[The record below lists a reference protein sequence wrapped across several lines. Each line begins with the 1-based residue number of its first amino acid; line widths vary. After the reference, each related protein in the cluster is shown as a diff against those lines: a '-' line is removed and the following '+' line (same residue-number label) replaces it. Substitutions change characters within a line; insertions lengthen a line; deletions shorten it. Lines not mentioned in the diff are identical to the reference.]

1 MSLFK
6 PIWRKNK
13 KTEIKID
20 ELNEH
25 TDILDSIEKF
35 NNVLKNPLVTVT
47 KEETLD
53 PDLDLIQTDPY
64 PLYINTKTNDMY
76 ISYDN
81 KKTFEKVDVQ
91 KTFDMVTGIDLDTA
105 TIIDATGP
113 VFYKDSSEIDKK
125 TISTIN
131 LDGQSYDIKVPSI
144 DAEIQ
149 KIWERLNTQ
158 VSLVHN
164 CANCG
169 ATLELE
175 ENKAIIHCKYCGSTY
190 IVGPARLNSHY

>member
-1 MSLFK
+1 MA
-6 PIWRKNK
+6 
-13 KTEIKID
+13 
-20 ELNEH
+20 EH
-25 TDILDSIEKF
+25 TGIAIDIGTSGIRA
-35 NNVLKNPLVTVT
+35 
-47 KEETLD
+47 
-53 PDLDLIQTDPY
+53 Q
-64 PLYINTKTNDMY
+64 
-76 ISYDN
+76 SYDL
-81 KKTFEKVDVQ
+81 T
-91 KTFDMVTGIDLDTA
+91 T
-105 TIIDATGP
+105 
-113 VFYKDSSEIDKK
+113 KK